1 MRYDSPGTPRVTVT
15 EAQRLLRD
23 RTAALI
29 DVRETDEFR
38 AGHAPGA
45 HHVPLS
51 RIATAPLPDTA
62 RPLVLICRSGN
73 RSRQAAAL
81 LAARGVEAVDV
92 IGGMRDWAARGLPVE
107 GTGLP
112 GEDTGLPGEGTPGTV
127 I

>member
-1 MRYDSPGTPRVTVT
+1 MRYDFPGTPRVTAT
-15 EAQRLLRD
+15 EAQRLVRD
-23 RTAALI
+23 GTAALI

-38 AGHAPGA
+38 AGHVPGA

-51 RIATAPLPDTA
+51 RIATAHLPETA
-62 RPLVLICRSGN
+62 HPLVLICRSGN

-107 GTGLP
+107 GAGLP
-112 GEDTGLPGEGTPGTV
+112 FEDPGRPVEGTPGTV

>member
-1 MRYDSPGTPRVTVT
+1 MMYDSHGTPRVTAT

-23 RTAALI
+23 AGAVLV
-29 DVRETDEFR
+29 DVREPDEFR

-51 RIATAPLPDTA
+51 RIATADLPGTG
-62 RPLVLICRSGN
+62 PLVLICRSGN

-81 LAARGVEAVDV
+81 LAARGVAAVDV
-92 IGGMRDWAARGLPVE
+92 IGGMRDWAAQGLPVE
-107 GTGLP
+107 GAHGA
-112 GEDTGLPGEGTPGTV
+112 V